1 MTTKNTKIA
10 PKPLTGYPL
19 KHVKRFV
26 FNTRRLS
33 FSASNQATAGNQTR
47 GAKLMQQTVV
57 GHNPY
62 LGRQEGLQ
70 EGSGF
75 GLRKARGSRPRRV
88 VHDVIRW
95 RRLRRFSCVH
105 EVISCRP

>member
-1 MTTKNTKIA
+1 MATLIA

-26 FNTRRLS
+26 FNTRRLF

-47 GAKLMQQTVV
+47 SAKLMQQAAV
-57 GHNPY
+57 GHNPC

-75 GLRKARGSRPRRV
+75 GFREARGSRPRRV

-95 RRLRRFSCVH
+95 RRLRSFSCVH
-105 EVISCRP
+105 QVISCRP